1 VGLLSAFR
9 RRPFL
14 TPTER
19 QQLADGLAHACRH
32 AQARISLDID
42 ERPKGDPE
50 VRALTLFREWDLPE
64 AERPTAVLVYAC
76 AATRQFAVV
85 GGEAIRRIAPPA
97 FWEQVRGE
105 LQRHFEDERYCDG
118 LFKAIAQVAI
128 ELQRHSASPS
138 EELARDHQTGAERT
152 EGNSPAPDAAP

>member
-14 TPTER
+14 TPTEQ
-19 QQLADGLAHACRH
+19 QQLADGVAHACRH
-32 AQARISLDID
+32 ARARISLVID
-42 ERPKGDPE
+42 EHAKGDPE
-50 VRALTLFREWDLPE
+50 ARALTLLREWELPE
-64 AERPTAVLVYAC
+64 AERPTAVLIYAC

-97 FWEQVRGE
+97 FWDQVRGE

-118 LFKAIAQVAI
+118 LFKAVAQVAI
-128 ELQRHSASPS
+128 ELHRHAASTS
-138 EELARDHQTGAERT
+138 EETIGDDPMGSDRAGGDQRATGAT
-152 EGNSPAPDAAP
+152 P

>member
-1 VGLLSAFR
+1 MSLLSAFR

-19 QQLADGLAHACRH
+19 QQLADGLAHACLH
-32 AQARISLDID
+32 ARARISLVID
-42 ERPKGDPE
+42 DRVQGDPQM
-50 VRALTLFREWDLPE
+50 RALALFREWDLPP
-64 AERPTAVLVYAC
+64 AERPMAVLVYAC

-85 GGEAIRRIAPPA
+85 GGEEIRRLAPPA

-105 LQRHFEDERYCDG
+105 LQRHFDDERYCDG

-128 ELQRHSASPS
+128 ELQRHNAPS
-138 EELARDHQTGAERT
+138 ST
-152 EGNSPAPDAAP
+152 EP